1 VYFSQAESTPGP
13 GAMLHKRE
21 LLGHK
26 IIIGEIILPSYKLAY
41 DKSISD
47 ELKKRF
53 ASEIA
58 YLETEEFSSF
68 SLHQEIIHPFSL
80 LTFFPIY
87 LAMRM
92 GNEIIQIQSPLR
104 ITSFHLM
111 YASQKHST
119 YAYVY
124 GLGCKFYTNFTDG
137 SWLVSNTHQKIKNKA
152 VTILRGD
159 PEHTSPD
166 QIWKRHQEK
175 ISELETQGKQI
186 NPHIS
191 FDAWVKLEQ
200 QFDQGGL
207 PSMIATGFIWL
218 LWLTWILYWLVN
230 KVLSIVNVG

>member
-1 VYFSQAESTPGP
+1 
-13 GAMLHKRE
+13 MLRKRK
-21 LLGHK
+21 LLAHE

-53 ASEIA
+53 ASEIT

-68 SLHQEIIHPFSL
+68 SLHQEIIYPFSM

-111 YASQKHST
+111 YVSQKYST

-152 VTILRGD
+152 VTILKSD
-159 PEHTSPD
+159 PEHTLPN

-175 ISELETQGKQI
+175 ISELEIQGKLV

-191 FDAWVKLEQ
+191 FDTWAKLEQ
-200 QFDQGGL
+200 QFDQGSL
-207 PSMIATGFIWL
+207 PSMIVSGLVWL
-218 LWLTWILYWLVN
+218 LWLTWVLYWLVN
-230 KVLSIVNVG
+230 KVLSIINAG

>member
-1 VYFSQAESTPGP
+1 LS
-13 GAMLHKRE
+13 
-21 LLGHK
+21 
-26 IIIGEIILPSYKLAY
+26 SYKLAY

-53 ASEIA
+53 ASEIT

-68 SLHQEIIHPFSL
+68 SLHQEIIYPFSM

-92 GNEIIQIQSPLR
+92 SNEIIQIQSPLR

-111 YASQKHST
+111 YASQKYST

-152 VTILRGD
+152 VAILKSD
-159 PEHTSPD
+159 PEHTLPD

-175 ISELETQGKQI
+175 ISELETQGKHI

-191 FDAWVKLEQ
+191 FDTWVKLEQ
-200 QFDQGGL
+200 QFDQGSL
-207 PSMIATGFIWL
+207 PSAIVSGFTWL
-218 LWLTWILYWLVN
+218 LWLTWILYWLAN
-230 KVLSIVNVG
+230 KVLSIINAS